1 MSGNIVPSRPRWPS
15 LIKPAIACAL
25 LAASL
30 SASAV
35 PSFARQTKQE
45 CATCHVG
52 SLGPQLTP
60 YGMQFKL
67 GGYTETTGE
76 TSPLPLS
83 AMLIAGFTRTKD
95 DLAEAPEHY
104 RTNNNSAIG
113 EASVFLAGK
122 LYGNVGAFVQ
132 ATWEGVSRR
141 WAMDSMDVRYA
152 GKTRI
157 ADEDVILGASFN
169 NRPTVQ
175 DPLNTTPV
183 WSFPFTSAP
192 EDFAPVPE
200 ASPVI
205 AGALDGRVFGLTGYV
220 STGSG
225 LYAEAGGYRAASRR
239 YLLDSNAI
247 EDRSEAGQQLQGTA
261 PYWRLAYI
269 KDRTREKSRDM
280 FSVGLFGM
288 NSRLRDFNS
297 SGPNDRFDDLGVD
310 ANYQYIG
317 NRTHVFTA
325 GGSYINERQTLRETP
340 AEHRH
345 LTLDQFKLTTSYHY
359 DKTYGATLSRFDTRG
374 SSDDVLYANR
384 KPDSNGWIVQF
395 DWTPFGKA
403 DSWLE
408 PWINLRVG
416 LQYTHYG
423 KFDGTSAGA
432 SGNDSTYLFAWTA
445 F

>member
-1 MSGNIVPSRPRWPS
+1 M
-15 LIKPAIACAL
+15 
-25 LAASL
+25 LAASF
-30 SASAV
+30 SALAV
-35 PSFARQTKQE
+35 PNFARQTKQE

-52 SLGPQLTP
+52 SFGPQLTP

-67 GGYTETTGE
+67 GGYTEATGE
-76 TSPLPLS
+76 ISPVPLS
-83 AMLIAGFTRTKD
+83 AMLVAGFTSTKD
-95 DLAEAPEHY
+95 DLPEAPRHY
-104 RTNNNSAIG
+104 RTNDNSAIG
-113 EASVFLAGK
+113 EASIFLAGK
-122 LYGNVGAFVQ
+122 LLDNLGAFVQ

-141 WAMDSMDVRYA
+141 WAMDSMDLRYA
-152 GKTRI
+152 RKTSI
-157 ADEDVILGASFN
+157 GGEDMLLGASFN

-183 WSFPFTSAP
+183 WSFPFTGAP

-220 STGSG
+220 FTTNGF
-225 LYAEAGGYRAASRR
+225 YAEAGGYRAATQR
-239 YLLDSNAI
+239 YLLDTNAI
-247 EDRSEAGQQLQGTA
+247 TDKTDAGEKLQGTA

-280 FSVGLFGM
+280 YSVGIFGM

-297 SGPNDRFDDLGVD
+297 AGPSDRFEDVGVD

-325 GGSYINERQTLRETP
+325 SGSYIAERQTLLDTP

-345 LTLDQFKLTTSYHY
+345 LRLDQLKLTTSYHY
-359 DKTYGATLSRFDTRG
+359 DKTYGATLSRFDTKG
-374 SSDDVLYANR
+374 SSDDIRYANG
-384 KPDSNGWIVQF
+384 KPDSNGWILQF

-408 PWINLRVG
+408 PWVNLRVG
-416 LQYTHYG
+416 IQYTHYD
-423 KFDGTSAGA
+423 KFDGTSSGA
-432 SGNDSTYLFAWTA
+432 SGNNSTYLFAWTA